1 MNNNYIIRAA
11 VNNDIIDTFNDLVS
25 AMRTLQDY
33 AIEDGTLVSTG
44 EPENSRYYSVDWE
57 LYSVQDDRVI
67 AFTYELL

>member
-25 AMRTLQDY
+25 AMRSLQDY

>member
-25 AMRTLQDY
+25 AMRSLQDY

-44 EPENSRYYSVDWE
+44 VPENSRYYSVDWE